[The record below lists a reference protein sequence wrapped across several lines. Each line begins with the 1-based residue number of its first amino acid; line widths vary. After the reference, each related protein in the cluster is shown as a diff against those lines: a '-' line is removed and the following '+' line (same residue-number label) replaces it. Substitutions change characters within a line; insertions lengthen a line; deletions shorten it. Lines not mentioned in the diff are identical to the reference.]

1 MVSLNRQSDYALQFI
16 AALALLQDGETLSLR
31 VFAQE
36 SGISFTFLQ
45 RIARQLKH
53 AGIVVASK
61 GAHGGYTLARSAE
74 KISAYDIVSAI
85 EGRKAIASCITQPG
99 SCALETVCKGKGIV
113 ETLNFEI
120 AELLRSVKA
129 SDFELA

>member
-1 MVSLNRQSDYALQFI
+1 MVSLNRQSDYALQFVASL
-16 AALALLQDGETLSLR
+16 AALQQEETRSLR
-31 VFAQE
+31 HIAHE
-36 SGISFTFLQ
+36 SGISFSFLQ

-61 GAHGGYTLARSAE
+61 GAHGGYQLARSAQQ
-74 KISAYDIVSAI
+74 ISAYDIVSAI
-85 EGRKAIASCITQPG
+85 EGRNAIAACISMPG
-99 SCALETVCKGKGIV
+99 SCVLETVCKGKGIV

-120 AELLRSVKA
+120 AELLKSVKA